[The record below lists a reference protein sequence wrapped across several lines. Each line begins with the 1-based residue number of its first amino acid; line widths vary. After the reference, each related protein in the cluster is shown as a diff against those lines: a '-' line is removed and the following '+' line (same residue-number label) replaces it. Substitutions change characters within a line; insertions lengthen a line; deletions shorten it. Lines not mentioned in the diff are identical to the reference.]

1 MNSCVGIEPSLF
13 RVFPGA
19 FARCPALRVC
29 ATASRMT
36 GGAQASGAGGQ
47 AARMATAVERA
58 LQMTTPI
65 RKRFAFFA
73 LEKPNGFPAATK
85 ACTPRASG
93 PVPDLE
99 RSFASV
105 TGTRFGFAAS
115 AQAAGDRGCL
125 TQLRWSA
132 HVRRALAR
140 GSAKT
145 QAAIGFAI
153 SGRRRLLWWGSPLRG
168 TQRSCARS

>member
-1 MNSCVGIEPSLF
+1 MRDWRKVVGVRWEVEGPESEYRVQPLGAAARKGAAERVARFALSLF
-13 RVFPGA
+13 RISPGA

-58 LQMTTPI
+58 RQMTTPI

-85 ACTPRASG
+85 A
-93 PVPDLE
+93 
-99 RSFASV
+99 
-105 TGTRFGFAAS
+105 
-115 AQAAGDRGCL
+115 
-125 TQLRWSA
+125 
-132 HVRRALAR
+132 
-140 GSAKT
+140 
-145 QAAIGFAI
+145 
-153 SGRRRLLWWGSPLRG
+153 
-168 TQRSCARS
+168 